1 MASNK
6 LTVSELDFDNIKTN
20 LKTFLQGQS
29 EFQDYDFEGSGF
41 AVLIDLLAYNTHYLG
56 FNANMLAN
64 EMYLDSA
71 DIRKN
76 IVSLAKMLGY
86 TPNSPR
92 APIANLAVRVN
103 NVPST
108 TTSITMA
115 KGTVFTTQVDNTSY
129 QFVTNQSYTIQP
141 TAGVYN
147 FSSVDIYEGTLVTF
161 KYTVDSNDVDQKFVI
176 PSDNADTSTLKV
188 SIQTSASDTTTEV
201 YSLATS
207 LSELN
212 NTSKVYFLQEGEN
225 GRFEIYFGDGIL
237 GKKPIDGNII
247 NLEYIVTN
255 KTESNGASSFTLSGD
270 VGGFSD
276 VTLTTNTN
284 AANGSEAQTKES
296 IRYNAPL
303 QYTAQD
309 RAVTSKDYETIVKS
323 VYPNA
328 QSVSAWGGED
338 DETPQYGVVKIAIK
352 PISGSTLTTT
362 TKESI
367 KTQLRKYNVVSVR
380 PEIVDPETTNILLTS
395 NVKYNAATTTK
406 TSDTLKSD
414 IITTLT
420 NYNTNTLN
428 QFDGVFRY
436 SKIVGLIDNT
446 DTSIVSNITTLKIRK
461 DFTPLI
467 GTSSK
472 YDVYF
477 RNALYNPHSGHNSS
491 AGGILSSTGFKID
504 GDADTIY
511 FLDDDGQGAVRRY
524 SLSGSTR
531 VYANNSQGTI
541 TYSTGQVTINSL
553 NVSVVE
559 NIRGAASSV
568 IELTVTPSSND
579 IVPVRDQILN
589 IDTANSTITVE
600 ADTFVGGSS
609 EAGVGYTTSTS
620 YTGSSGSSY

>member
-1 MASNK
+1 
-6 LTVSELDFDNIKTN
+6 
-20 LKTFLQGQS
+20 
-29 EFQDYDFEGSGF
+29 
-41 AVLIDLLAYNTHYLG
+41 
-56 FNANMLAN
+56 MLAN

-92 APIANLAVRVN
+92 APVADLSIRVN

-108 TTSITMA
+108 TTSLTLD
-115 KGTVFTTQVDNTSY
+115 KGTTFTTSVNNTSY
-129 QFVTNQSYTIQP
+129 QFVTNQSYIIQP
-141 TAGVYN
+141 TAGVFN
-147 FSSVDIYEGTLVTF
+147 FSSVKLYEGTLVTF
-161 KYTVDSNDVDQKFVI
+161 KYTVDTNDVDQKFII

-212 NTSKVYFLQEGEN
+212 DTSKVYFLQESEN
-225 GRFEIYFGDGIL
+225 ERYEIYFGDGIL

-247 NLEYIVTN
+247 ILEYIVTN
-255 KTESNGASSFTLSGD
+255 KTEANGASAFELSGD
-270 VGGFSD
+270 IGGFSN
-276 VTLTTNTN
+276 VTITTTSN
-284 AANGSEAQTKES
+284 AANGSEAQSKES

-323 VYPNA
+323 VYANA

-352 PISGSTLTTT
+352 PISGSSLTTS

-380 PEIVDPETTNILLTS
+380 PEIVDPETTSILLTS
-395 NVKYNAATTTK
+395 NVKFNAQTTSK
-406 TSDTLKSD
+406 DSETLKSNV
-414 IITTLT
+414 ISTLS

-446 DTSIVSNITTLKIRK
+446 DTSIVSNITTIKMRK

-472 YDVYF
+472 YNVYF
-477 RNALYNPHSGHNSS
+477 RNALYNPHTGHNSS

-504 GDADTIY
+504 GDTTNIY
-511 FLDDDGQGAVRRY
+511 FLDDDGNGNVRRY
-524 SLSGSTR
+524 SLSDSVRT
-531 VYANNSQGTI
+531 YANSTQGTI
-541 TYSTGQVTINSL
+541 DYSTGAITINSL

-559 NIRGAASSV
+559 NIRGAASTV

-579 IVPVRDQILN
+579 VVPVRDQILN
-589 IDTANSTITVE
+589 IDTANSSITVE
-600 ADTFVGGSS
+600 SDSFVGGSAD
-609 EAGVGYTTSTS
+609 AGVGYTTS
-620 YTGSSGSSY
+620 SSY

>member
-609 EAGVGYTTSTS
+609 EAGIGYT
-620 YTGSSGSSY
+620 SSSSY